1 MELLGAEAAGRPA
14 FGRVA
19 TGGRTVTRVF
29 ACGVEGAGRDAA
41 EIKSTVLAF
50 ADRVAELSSSN
61 DCLIS
66 ANRFS

>member
-50 ADRVAELSSSN
+50 IPIMLSDISKLVEL
-61 DCLIS
+61 ITVV
-66 ANRFS
+66 